1 MAFWQSI
8 KNWVFSIFAGFAGMI
23 GVYFYGRHSG
33 SLKEMQRQAEADQKK
48 ARRIEDDADEA
59 RDTRIDTVNDAIE
72 QLRHSKK
79 LRD

>member
-33 SLKEMQRQAEADQKK
+33 SLKEMQKQAEADQKK

-59 RDTRIDTVNDAIE
+59 RDTRIDSAIDE
-72 QLRHSKK
+72 LRKHSK